1 MQELI
6 TPKEIQNAY
15 NLMQE
20 LRPYLSLE
28 EFTTKVAYQQENMQ
42 YRLFASYHKS
52 QNIIGLCG
60 VMPFF
65 VLYREKCL
73 YICDF
78 IIAPHLR
85 GQGLGQRFLQEIE
98 EMAKKEGYSQIEL
111 SSNLKREEAH
121 RFYEKKMNF
130 QKMSYVFVKSLK

>member
-6 TPKEIQNAY
+6 TSKQIQSAY
-15 NLMQE
+15 KLMKE
-20 LRPYLSLE
+20 LRPHLSLE
-28 EFTTKVAYQQENMQ
+28 EFTTKVVHQQKSMQ
-42 YRLFASYHKS
+42 YRLFVSYSQS

-65 VLYREKCL
+65 VLYRDKCL

-78 IIAPHLR
+78 VIASHLR

-98 EMAKKEGYSQIEL
+98 EMAKKEGYLQIEL
-111 SSNLKREEAH
+111 SSSFKREEAH

-130 QKMSYVFVKSLK
+130 QKTSYVFVKSLK